1 MNGVKIIK
9 ERKEKKITTLN
20 NDKKKKRYSK
30 GEWKIPHS
38 TLGDLAQ

>member
-20 NDKKKKRYSK
+20 NDKKKKDTPK
-30 GEWKIPHS
+30 GNGKYLIQP
-38 TLGDLAQ
+38 